1 MYLIYLLQYTL
12 FLQAHFFSISIIP
25 NILKIFSFLL
35 LTYIYKETIYFKY
48 FLFNLYMQ
56 DNKYLT
62 LLFITIFSVYL
73 KENKTDNSNNKKEKM
88 KKEIKME
95 IQDNIY
101 K

>member
-1 MYLIYLLQYTL
+1 
-12 FLQAHFFSISIIP
+12 
-25 NILKIFSFLL
+25 
-35 LTYIYKETIYFKY
+35 
-48 FLFNLYMQ
+48 MQ